1 MTYIEPNS
9 PAEKSGLRQHDKI
22 LEINGN
28 DFTMVTHDKAVKY
41 IKKDNVLKILLARSE
56 IPFLIK

>member
-1 MTYIEPNS
+1 MTHVETES
-9 PAEKSGLRQHDKI
+9 PAAKAGLRQHDKI

-41 IKKDNVLKILLARSE
+41 IKKDVVLKILLTRPE
-56 IPFLIK
+56 VEF